1 MHNKRYSIDINS
13 LPPTQASNIISHL
26 TYFKS
31 LLTDNPAAHLSPL
44 QPLLHA
50 ITAKAFLQHS
60 SDYIIPC
67 SKTFNSYHLL
77 YRIKP
82 YFLAWHARPFA
93 IWLSPHCHCTQ
104 MPGTICSSS
113 STPNTTCIFM
123 PPSLCSSCSLHI
135 KYLSLFTN
143 WQRNYPPHLLHE
155 AFPDHQLSSTSSA
168 IPSPFCSPLP
178 TIRQHMCLPNILL
191 CMHLPPQVQ
200 TLKGVQG
207 LKDRSAEITVGEIN
221 SRLLLPACNK

>member
-31 LLTDNPAAHLSPL
+31 LLTENPAAHLSPL

-93 IWLSPHCHCTQ
+93 IWLSPPCHCTQ
-104 MPGTICSSS
+104 MPGAICSSNN
-113 STPNTTCIFM
+113 TPNTTCIFM

-155 AFPDHQLSSTSSA
+155 AFPDHQLSSASFLLPFLLLSVHLCLQSCSTCVALTFDSA
-168 IPSPFCSPLP
+168 R
-178 TIRQHMCLPNILL
+178 TYLL
-191 CMHLPPQVQ
+191 RYKHR
-200 TLKGVQG
+200 TG
-207 LKDRSAEITVGEIN
+207 LKDRSAEITRRN
-221 SRLLLPACNK
+221 